1 MVLEG
6 SNSNMSEAGEFM
18 EMKVID
24 DVSSES
30 VDEMAQRLSEKYN
43 TSQALQR
50 YKHILLEL

>member
-6 SNSNMSEAGEFM
+6 SNSNILEAGESM

-43 TSQALQR
+43 MSQALQR
-50 YKHILLEL
+50 CTHFLLEF